1 MDSDLPYLS
10 AQRKIIKEL
19 YYIID
24 LAPYSLK
31 STVVNIENQFN
42 KSGIFK
48 ASIYKELDVFNEYID
63 LERTYVV
70 NRTSIKGYALSNI
83 LLNLK
88 LLFFI
93 LKLKADIFQITSWFD
108 YSKFLLYFFR
118 KKTSLVV
125 HDPIPHVGETFS
137 DNFYRY
143 IALRLYKNM
152 IILNSN
158 QKDAFV
164 HKYKLYNK
172 NILTSKL
179 GVFSYMN
186 IFITQTKPDIYYEPY
201 ILFFGRIT
209 RYKGVE
215 YLLEAMKIVHEQ
227 YPTIK
232 LVIAGKG
239 DIYFNKS
246 EFEKLPFIDFQYRFI
261 PIDELA
267 HLIKNSLFTIC
278 PYIEATQSGV
288 ISSSFGLCKPVIA
301 SNVGGLGE
309 MISDGDT
316 GILVEP
322 RDILQLSKAICVL
335 LGNKEKLVKMEQNI
349 ESRYFHGLESWE
361 FLASEIL
368 AFYQY
373 IIQKNN

>member
-10 AQRKIIKEL
+10 AQRKNVKEL

-31 STVVNIENQFN
+31 STVINIEHQYS
-42 KSGIFK
+42 KPGIFN
-48 ASIYKELDVFNEYID
+48 ASIYKEFVVFNEYID

-88 LLFFI
+88 LLFFV

-125 HDPIPHVGETFS
+125 HDPIPHVGETIS
-137 DNFYRY
+137 DNFYRF
-143 IALRLYKNM
+143 IALRIYKNM

-164 HKYKLYNK
+164 NKYKLTNK

-186 IFITQTKPDIYYEPY
+186 IFLTKIKPDIYFEPY

-215 YLLEAMKIVHEQ
+215 YLLKAMNNVHVQ
-227 YPTIK
+227 FPNVK

-239 DIYFNKS
+239 DLYFEKK
-246 EFEKLPFIDFQYRFI
+246 EFEKLPYLDFQYRFI

-267 HLIKNSLFTIC
+267 HLIKNSIFTIC

-309 MISDGDT
+309 MIRDGET
-316 GILVEP
+316 GILVAP
-322 RDILQLSKAICVL
+322 RDVLQLSNAICEL
-335 LGNKEKLVKMEQNI
+335 LGDKQRLVEMERNI
-349 ESRYFHGLESWE
+349 EDRYFHGQESWE
-361 FLASEIL
+361 YLAKEIL
-368 AFYQY
+368 VYYQS
-373 IIQKNN
+373 IIQKN